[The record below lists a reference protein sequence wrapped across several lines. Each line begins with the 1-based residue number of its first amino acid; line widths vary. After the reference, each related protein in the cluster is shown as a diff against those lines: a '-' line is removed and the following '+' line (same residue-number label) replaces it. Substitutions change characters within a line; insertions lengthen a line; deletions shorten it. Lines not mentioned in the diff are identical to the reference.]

1 MSDVYHSIGKIRDDV
16 HFVDLSR
23 NISVVDLFLVSQNDQ
38 FVL

>member
-1 MSDVYHSIGKIRDDV
+1 MGKIRDDV

-23 NISVVDLFLVSQNDQ
+23 NMYVVDLFLVSQNDE